1 MPQPATQW
9 RARGRVLDVSRGA
22 VMGVVNVTP
31 DSFYDGGRY
40 AEMDRAVAHALALLQ
55 EGADIVDVG
64 GESTRPGAVPVG
76 VDEEI
81 KRVVPVIERLA
92 CETDA
97 VISVDTRHAA
107 VARAALEAGAH
118 IVNDVSALSD
128 EGMATVVAEYGAGA
142 VLMHM
147 HGTPATMQE
156 APLNADRVVDVV
168 REYLGQRIA
177 YAERAGIARAALAV
191 DPGIGFG
198 KSYAANERLL
208 AELERLLEWGLP
220 IVIGVS
226 RKRFI
231 GERTGRDVEGRLA
244 GTLAAQVLAFERG
257 ARVFRVHDV
266 AAARDAL
273 RVTAAILAAQCHTA

>member
-1 MPQPATQW
+1 MQQPATQW

-40 AEMDRAVAHALALLQ
+40 AEVERAVKHARTLLQ
-55 EGADIVDVG
+55 EGADIVDIG
-64 GESTRPGAVPVG
+64 GESTRPGAAPVG
-76 VDEEI
+76 VDEEMR
-81 KRVVPVIERLA
+81 RVVPVIERLA
-92 CETDA
+92 RETDA
-97 VISVDTRHAA
+97 VISVDTRHAD

-118 IVNDVSALSD
+118 IVNDVSALRD
-128 EGMATVVAEYGAGA
+128 EGMAAVVAEYDAGA

-156 APLNADRVVDVV
+156 APLDADQVVDVV
-168 REYLGQRIA
+168 YEYLGQRIA
-177 YAERAGIARAALAV
+177 YAEGAGVAREALAL

-208 AELERLLEWGLP
+208 AELERLLDWKLP

-273 RVTAAILAAQCHTA
+273 RVTAAILAAQCRAG

>member
-1 MPQPATQW
+1 MQQPATQW

-40 AEMDRAVAHALALLQ
+40 AEVERAVTHAQTLLQ
-55 EGADIVDVG
+55 EGADIIDIG
-64 GESTRPGAVPVG
+64 GESTRPGAAPVG
-76 VDEEI
+76 VEEEMR
-81 KRVVPVIERLA
+81 RVVPVIERLA
-92 CETDA
+92 RETDA
-97 VISVDTRHAA
+97 VISVDTRHAE
-107 VARAALEAGAH
+107 VARVALEAGAH
-118 IVNDVSALSD
+118 IVNDVSALND
-128 EGMATVVAEYGAGA
+128 EGMAAVVAEYGAGA

-156 APLNADRVVDVV
+156 APLDADHVVDAV
-168 REYLGQRIA
+168 REFLGQRIA
-177 YAERAGIARAALAV
+177 YAERAGIAREALAI

-208 AELERLLEWGLP
+208 AELERLLEWRLP

-231 GERTGRDVEGRLA
+231 GERTGREVEGRLA

-273 RVTAAILAAQCHTA
+273 RVAAAILAARCDAA